1 MTNLIY
7 FFIIDRNIASV
18 NEEIFFNKYWFV
30 YSNLI
35 SLLLVSLFVVFFGII
50 LSNNAKHVKI
60 LNLFC
65 AFYLLIYFFFSSLN
79 YSIDFDNPN
88 LSFNQNTSSFV
99 NLFIFIATITVL
111 IFFLSISDVFYIAE
125 NSKIEFALL
134 TLFIYVAAVYLISS
148 TDFISIIILLEC
160 ITFSSYVLVGFERF
174 NKFSTTAAL
183 KYLILASI
191 PSGFF
196 ILGLAL
202 LYQNYGTFAQDYI
215 TLLTQDYLSFWT
227 NTEEGLWKDMFINTI
242 NMTCNGELGF
252 NNLRNFF
259 ANLDYFL
266 IDYSPSIS
274 VSLVE
279 IECFLT
285 TTRAK
290 HFYTADELFVLL
302 NSYDNLTMQLG
313 FALDKIVMAKY
324 LWTMMFDPVNINSF
338 LETKTETFLLYLQQ
352 NNFENI
358 LGWFSYLGMLSY
370 TQQKAL
376 FENFPHSWYMHSQT
390 FHFIKMNAINTLHL
404 APILLQSFVTESKLS
419 SDITEFQSVCE
430 SYRNFFGLLSTNLLP
445 KEFIN
450 YSNISNLIEFVDS
463 AYQTN
468 FFFNSRGMPINKY
481 IVDAG
486 LVEHKELMNS
496 FAANALIDSVY
507 YSEPFLSVYLIIVF
521 ILVNLCF
528 KLTASPFHFWAP
540 TVYGGAPL
548 ATLTFL
554 SIFSKAVIV
563 FFFAWLFIHVFE
575 DFAYIW
581 QPLCLVIACLSVIFS
596 ILGAFSEKVFKR
608 FFVYSSTGHVG
619 FLLIGIAVLNINGI
633 KGTIDYLLIY
643 IISSFIIW
651 FIIMHLTKK
660 TVTLI
665 NLKGLAL
672 NNPFLGFIFS
682 IVIFSLS
689 GIPPMGGFFVKYEI
703 FYSLLNSSFFYIA
716 YLLLVLTIVSFFY
729 YLRLIKI
736 IFFENQ
742 KVFNKNKMLSDIKLR
757 LISYGFFIIPFYMI
771 FIENPFAIL
780 LKAILINSL

>member
-1 MTNLIY
+1 MTNLLY
-7 FFIIDRNIASV
+7 FFIIDRNVASV
-18 NEEIFFNKYWFV
+18 KEEIFFNKYWFV

-35 SLLLVSLFVVFFGII
+35 SLLLLSLFVIFFGII

-88 LSFNQNTSSFV
+88 LSFNQNTTSFV

-202 LYQNYGTFAQDYI
+202 LYQNYGTFSQDYI
-215 TLLTQDYLSFWT
+215 SLLTQDYLSIWNNPDENFWK
-227 NTEEGLWKDMFINTI
+227 NIFINTI
-242 NMTCNGELGF
+242 NMTCNGELGLKHLKDVLG
-252 NNLRNFF
+252 NI
-259 ANLDYFL
+259 DYAL
-266 IDYSPSIS
+266 TNYSPSIS
-274 VSLVE
+274 VSLID
-279 IECFLT
+279 IECFLST
-285 TTRAK
+285 THK

-302 NSYDNLTMQLG
+302 DTYENLTMQLG
-313 FALDKIVMAKY
+313 FVLDKLIMSKY
-324 LWTMMFDPVNINSF
+324 LWTLMVDPASI
-338 LETKTETFLLYLQQ
+338 
-352 NNFENI
+352 NNFLAANSEEFLVFLGQSRWEYI
-358 LGWFSYLGMLSY
+358 LQWFSYFGILSFRQQLGLFISFPFEINLHFNTFFMTKLHYFTLTYLAPTLLQPFVSEQQFAVDALEFHKICEGFRNYFGML
-370 TQQKAL
+370 A
-376 FENFPHSWYMHSQT
+376 
-390 FHFIKMNAINTLHL
+390 
-404 APILLQSFVTESKLS
+404 
-419 SDITEFQSVCE
+419 
-430 SYRNFFGLLSTNLLP
+430 TNLLP
-445 KEFIN
+445 R
-450 YSNISNLIEFVDS
+450 NIVNVYNIEFLVKFVET
-463 AYQTN
+463 AYEKN
-468 FFFNSRGMPINKY
+468 LFFNSRGMPINKY
-481 IVDAG
+481 IIDSG
-486 LVEHKELMNS
+486 FQEHQELLNS
-496 FAANALIDSVY
+496 LAANNLVNSVY
-507 YSEPFLSVYLIIVF
+507 YSEPFLSIYLIIVF

-575 DFAYIW
+575 DFSYIW
-581 QPLCLVIACLSVIFS
+581 QPLCLLIACLSVIFS

-633 KGTIDYLLIY
+633 KGTVDYLLIY
-643 IISSFIIW
+643 IVSSFIIW
-651 FIIMHLTKK
+651 FIIMHLTRK

-716 YLLLVLTIVSFFY
+716 YLKIKKH
-729 YLRLIKI
+729 LIKTKC
-736 IFFENQ
+736 F
-742 KVFNKNKMLSDIKLR
+742 
-757 LISYGFFIIPFYMI
+757 LILNYV
-771 FIENPFAIL
+771 
-780 LKAILINSL
+780 